1 MFIHQHLLKKL
12 DLACLKSKIDKL
24 DIGKL
29 KTFLVNLSKL
39 SNVIINENV
48 IKRLCMMN

>member
-1 MFIHQHLLKKL
+1 MFTHQHLLKKL
-12 DLACLKSKIDKL
+12 DLASLKSKIDKL

-29 KTFLVNLSKL
+29 KTFPVNLSKV